1 MYPYITLFYKFN
13 EQYILEGCLEKNNF
27 KIIIK
32 KNYLFDSYD
41 ILYQFTKF
49 NKKDKI
55 YTLGELFKNKLLDD
69 DIVFKISK
77 ILFDKM
83 NEESINYY

>member
-1 MYPYITLFYKFN
+1 MYPYITLLHKFN
-13 EQYILEGCLEKNNF
+13 EQYIIEGCLEKNNF

-32 KNYLFDSYD
+32 KNDLFDSCD
-41 ILYQFTKF
+41 ILYQFTNV

-55 YTLGELFKNKLLDD
+55 YTLGELFQYKILDD
-69 DIVFKISK
+69 VIVFKISK